1 MKNLIRICLFTML
14 LFVTGDLAAQ
24 NIHLSTPRTSLVLS
38 APAGGELKYVY
49 YGSKLT
55 ENDCREVYNAP
66 TMQHGAYPVYGMNCP
81 GESALAVTHADG
93 NMTLQMEVAGTEIK
107 NTDGAVTAVIKLKD
121 KVYPFSVNVCYKA
134 RRLEGKSYKEIAEQ
148 FGIPQK
154 KVDKQL
160 QQAVTKLRRA
170 LKDFFSIIFI

>member
-38 APAGGELKYVY
+38 APARGELKYVY

-66 TMQHGAYPVYGMNCP
+66 TMQHVAYPVYGMNCP

-134 RRLEGKSYKEIAEQ
+134 YSDVDIIETWTEIAHAE
-148 FGIPQK
+148 K
-154 KVDKQL
+154 KNVM
-160 QQAVTKLRRA
+160 LRKFDSAFLPVRREIGRA
-170 LKDFFSIIFI
+170 HV

>member
-66 TMQHGAYPVYGMNCP
+66 TMQHAAYPVYGMNCP

-93 NMTLQMEVAGTEIK
+93 NMTLQIRK
-107 NTDGAVTAVIKLKD
+107 
-121 KVYPFSVNVCYKA
+121 
-134 RRLEGKSYKEIAEQ
+134 KSREQ
-148 FGIPQK
+148 SS
-154 KVDKQL
+154 L
-160 QQAVTKLRRA
+160 QR
-170 LKDFFSIIFI
+170 

>member
-93 NMTLQMEVAGTEIK
+93 KYDFANGSGWYG
-107 NTDGAVTAVIKLKD
+107 N
-121 KVYPFSVNVCYKA
+121 
-134 RRLEGKSYKEIAEQ
+134 KEH
-148 FGIPQK
+148 
-154 KVDKQL
+154 
-160 QQAVTKLRRA
+160 
-170 LKDFFSIIFI
+170 